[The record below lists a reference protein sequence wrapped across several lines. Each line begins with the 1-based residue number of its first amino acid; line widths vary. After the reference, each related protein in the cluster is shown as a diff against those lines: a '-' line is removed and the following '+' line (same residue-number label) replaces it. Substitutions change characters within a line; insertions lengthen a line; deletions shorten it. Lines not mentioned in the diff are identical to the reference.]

1 MADTLQDELA
11 TDPEG
16 RGYAGMTDE
25 EAAADL
31 NISNR
36 TRNRTSMTG
45 DEVFQAT
52 DAVEFAGLGSGQG
65 NSVDDQ
71 SHWLS
76 FCGRDIIA
84 PFAGANVQFVTDI
97 FTAGSTTLANL
108 QAARLESITRA
119 EELGVRSP
127 VSAGQV
133 LTARA
138 L

>member
-1 MADTLQDELA
+1 MADTLKDELA
-11 TDPEG
+11 GDPLG

-52 DAVEFAGLGSGQG
+52 EAAEFAGLGSGQG

-76 FCGRDIIA
+76 FCGRDIID
-84 PFAGANVQFVTDI
+84 PFASANVQFVTEI
-97 FTAGSTTLANL
+97 FQVGSTTLTNL
-108 QAARLESITRA
+108 QAARVESITRGV
-119 EELGVRSP
+119 ELGLGKVKTGH
-127 VSAGQV
+127 VQD
-133 LTARA
+133 AR
-138 L
+138 